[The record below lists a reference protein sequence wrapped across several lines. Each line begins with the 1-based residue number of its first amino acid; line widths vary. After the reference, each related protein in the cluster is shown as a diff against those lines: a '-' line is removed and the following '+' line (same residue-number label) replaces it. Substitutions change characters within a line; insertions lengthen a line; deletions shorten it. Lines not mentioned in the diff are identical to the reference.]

1 MWLSTELLPWTYLD
15 PKWTEQFLTFTH
27 TGLILF
33 YVQLL
38 PTLKIYPVF
47 LYPPKVGMS
56 SLYLK
61 YFCCIT
67 PRFDGGKKY
76 SKLCIL
82 LTQHRRGKYFIHL
95 ESYPDLRKILGM
107 YMSLPLSVIAAAVS
121 SQLIPP
127 DKLHVLA
134 VASVKSSE
142 GIWIW
147 LESGKVAL
155 QYHATRDSGER
166 IRKGHEGIIP
176 FRSSQERNGI
186 FLPSWYLHFAGRN
199 EHSTL
204 LSTEERRN

>member
-1 MWLSTELLPWTYLD
+1 
-15 PKWTEQFLTFTH
+15 
-27 TGLILF
+27 
-33 YVQLL
+33 
-38 PTLKIYPVF
+38 
-47 LYPPKVGMS
+47 MS

-67 PRFDGGKKY
+67 PCFDGGKKY

-95 ESYPDLRKILGM
+95 ESYPDLRKILGGNRM

-121 SQLIPP
+121 SQLIPS

-134 VASVKSSE
+134 LASVNSSE

-147 LESGKVAL
+147 LGSGKVAL
-155 QYHATRDSGER
+155 QDHATRDSGER

-176 FRSSQERNGI
+176 FRSSQERNGN
-186 FLPSWYLHFAGRN
+186 FLPSWYLHFTGRN
-199 EHSTL
+199 EHSIL
-204 LSTEERRN
+204 LSMEERRNE